1 MVGGLAALPGA
12 VPTIWCDMRGI
23 SKRGQ
28 RGLVQPFI
36 AVMQIYAIIL
46 LFGQQG
52 FSSKTALD
60 LAVSVPAMFAGTA
73 LGIIA
78 FRHVNELV
86 FRKIILVLLLLS
98 GRALVFA

>member
-1 MVGGLAALPGA
+1 
-12 VPTIWCDMRGI
+12 MRGI